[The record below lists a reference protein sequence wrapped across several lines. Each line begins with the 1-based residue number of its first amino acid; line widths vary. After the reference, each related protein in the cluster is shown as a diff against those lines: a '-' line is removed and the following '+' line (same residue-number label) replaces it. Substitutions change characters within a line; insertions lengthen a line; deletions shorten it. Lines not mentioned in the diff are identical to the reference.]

1 MNAGTKDSVALWYSR
16 YMSPGYELCDSE
28 EEAAGLAWGMED
40 SGGAA
45 VLGVQF
51 SDGRTIE
58 RENWPALEAVQ
69 ERFEQAEREARDKLR
84 PPVPEREVLDPFR
97 GRALKIRASEPEWL
111 GRQPGEAGNRST
123 G

>member
-58 RENWPALEAVQ
+58 RENWPVFEAVR
-69 ERFEQAEREARDKLR
+69 ERFEQAEREAQDKPR
-84 PPVPEREVLDPFR
+84 PPVPVRKAVDPFR
-97 GRALKIRASEPEWL
+97 GRAIEIKASEPEWL
-111 GRQPGEAGNRST
+111 GRPA
-123 G
+123 